1 MTRYLIGTDGVATSE
16 TLVDYVRDHFSEGD
30 EVYAVNSLRGG
41 DRTSDEAVAEGKA
54 ALDVLAEGLD
64 AETHQLIRGNSP
76 QEDLLAF
83 ADEHGVDQLVVGIRK
98 RTPTGKILF
107 GSTAHDLLLESDR
120 PVLTVPLLKR
130 D

>member
-1 MTRYLIGTDGVATSE
+1 MARYLIGTDGVATSE
-16 TLVDYVRDHFSEGD
+16 TLVDYVRDHFSADD

-54 ALDVLAEGLD
+54 ALEVLEESVG

-76 QEDLLAF
+76 QEDLLGF
-83 ADEHGVDQLVVGIRK
+83 AEEHDVDQLVIGIRK

-130 D
+130 N